1 MAILDRDKDLIIRA
15 LRAGI
20 DWDLAVWLADLDPD
34 QAVKVWRKDKS
45 FKARCAQAMLEAAA
59 ELADNSTPRALID
72 LQARRDLDQA
82 KDLTRGT

>member
-1 MAILDRDKDLIIRA
+1 MAILDRDKTLVIRA

-20 DWDLAVWLADLDPD
+20 DWDLAVWLADVDETQASKLLDNN
-34 QAVKVWRKDKS
+34 KT
-45 FKARCAQAMLEAAA
+45 FKAQCVQAQLEAAA
-59 ELADNSTPRALID
+59 ELAENSSPRALID